1 MRRPKRDGVGTG
13 ADGMIAGAVSPAPL
27 RVLLASMPFSAPYYP
42 NLALGLLKPLA
53 EQAGAAC
60 AVRYFSL
67 DYVDAVPE
75 GYEALTEPG
84 LYMAQA
90 GEWVFAAAADPRI
103 NPDDVTFLT
112 DVLAR
117 HHAAQYRPSLLLAL
131 LAARTGAAAFIGRC
145 FDAVDWSAV
154 DVLGCTTSFQ
164 QTTASVALAR
174 LVRARHPGVTI
185 VFGGANCQGA
195 MGQALLDEYPCI
207 DAVCL
212 GEGEQAFPA
221 LLRAIRAGAGLD
233 GIPGIAV
240 RGGTAAPAA
249 RTDVESLPY
258 PDFDDFFAQHA
269 ASPGARSY
277 PAAVVFETARG
288 CWWGAKHHCTFCGLN
303 GTGMAFR
310 SKSQGRAYDELDYL
324 VSRYGCTDVANA
336 DNILDMAYFREFLP
350 RLADS
355 RHNLLIYYETKANLR
370 PEHLEQLARAGVRKI
385 QAGIET
391 LDTRLL
397 TLMRK
402 GSTALQNV
410 QTLKLAAEAGVYV
423 EWLAL
428 YGFPGETADDYAG
441 IAALLPALRHLQPPA
456 AFLRA
461 RADRFSPYFDGPAG
475 FGVTLEP
482 LPAYRHIYG
491 GDADARMRLGYHFTM
506 RSAELDGSSDY
517 VADTAAEYEAWRRR
531 QADSALWIEDGCVHD
546 RRWGW
551 PAADHVLDPAEAALM
566 AQAWRIVPWTRV
578 ADGAGEAGRL
588 GMAAAAA
595 RMEARG
601 WLLREGGCVLGLPLR
616 TVGGAGFRAAPS
628 VAQIRDAIGLPLE
641 RDGHL
646 GT

>member
-1 MRRPKRDGVGTG
+1 MT
-13 ADGMIAGAVSPAPL
+13 DGMIPSACVSGTAPL

-60 AVRYFSL
+60 TVRYFSL
-67 DYVDAVPE
+67 DYVDAMPD

-90 GEWVFAAAADPRI
+90 GEWVFAAAADLRI

-117 HHAAQYRPSLLLAL
+117 HHAPQYRPSLLLAL
-131 LAARTGAAAFIGRC
+131 LAARTGAAAFIERC
-145 FDAVDWSAV
+145 FDAVDWDAV
-154 DVLGCTTSFQ
+154 DVLGFTTSFQ

-174 LVRARHPGVTI
+174 LVRARHPRIKV
-185 VFGGANCQGA
+185 VFGGANCQGM

-221 LLRAIRAGAGLD
+221 LLRAIRAGRALD

-240 RGGTAAPAA
+240 RGATTAPAP
-249 RTDVESLPY
+249 RTDVEALPY

-310 SKSQGRAYDELDYL
+310 SKSQARAYDELDYL
-324 VSRYGCTDVANA
+324 VSRHGCTDVANA
-336 DNILDMAYFREFLP
+336 DNILDMAYFQEFLP

-370 PEHLEQLARAGVRKI
+370 PEHLQLLARAGVRKI

-402 GSTALQNV
+402 GATGLQNV

-428 YGFPGETADDYAG
+428 YGFPGETPDDYAG

-491 GDADARMRLGYHFTM
+491 GDADVRMRLGYHFKM
-506 RSAELDGSSDY
+506 RSAELDRSADY
-517 VADTAAEYEAWRRR
+517 AADTAAEYETWRQR

-551 PAADHVLDPAEAALM
+551 PAADHVLDPAEAAVM
-566 AQAWRIVPWTRV
+566 EQAWRIVPWTRV
-578 ADGAGEAGRL
+578 AAGGRDAGEP
-588 GMAAAAA
+588 GMDAAAE
-595 RMEARG
+595 RMGTRG
-601 WLLREGGCVLGLPLR
+601 WLLREGGSVLALPLR

-628 VAQIRDAIGLPLE
+628 VAQIRDAIGLPLK
-641 RDGHL
+641 RDGRL

>member
-1 MRRPKRDGVGTG
+1 MSSQPD
-13 ADGMIAGAVSPAPL
+13 PAPL

-53 EQAGAAC
+53 EQAGASC

-67 DYVDAVPE
+67 DYVDALPDD
-75 GYEALTEPG
+75 YEALTEPG

-90 GEWVFAAAADPRI
+90 GEWVFAAAADPRVD
-103 NPDDVTFLT
+103 PDDVTFLT
-112 DVLAR
+112 EVLAR
-117 HHAAQYRPSLLLAL
+117 HHAPHYRPTLLLAL
-131 LAARTGAAAFIGRC
+131 LAARAGAAAFIEQC
-145 FDAVDWSAV
+145 FAAVDWDAV
-154 DVLGCTTSFQ
+154 DVLGLTTSFQ

-174 LVRARHPGVTI
+174 LVRARHPRIMV
-185 VFGGANCQGA
+185 VFGGANCQGV

-207 DAVCL
+207 DAVCA

-221 LLRAIRAGAGLD
+221 LLHAVQAGAGLD
-233 GIPGIAV
+233 GIPGIAI
-240 RGGTAAPAA
+240 RHAALTPAP
-249 RTDVESLPY
+249 RTDMEALPY
-258 PDFDDFFAQHA
+258 PDFDAFFAQHA
-269 ASPGARSY
+269 ASRAARAY
-277 PAAVVFETARG
+277 PPAVVFETARG

-303 GTGMAFR
+303 GANMAFR
-310 SKSQGRAYDELDYL
+310 SKSQVRAYAELDYL
-324 VSRYGCTDVANA
+324 VDRHGCTDVANA
-336 DNILDMAYFREFLP
+336 DNILDMAYFQDFLP

-370 PEHLEQLARAGVRKI
+370 PEHLVLLARAGVRKV

-410 QTLKLAAEAGVYV
+410 QTLKLAAEAGVYI

-428 YGFPGETADDYAG
+428 HGFPGETPDDYER

-461 RADRFSPYFDGPAG
+461 RADRFSPYFDRPAE

-491 GDADARMRLGYHFTM
+491 GDAGAQARLGYHFMM
-506 RSAELDGSSDY
+506 RSAELDQSAQY
-517 VADTAAEYEAWRRR
+517 AAGAAGEYEAWRQH
-531 QADSALWIEDGCVHD
+531 QATSALWIEDGCVHD

-551 PAADHVLDPAEAALM
+551 PDADHALDATEAALM
-566 AQAWRIVPWTRV
+566 AQAWRIVPWKRITGV
-578 ADGAGEAGRL
+578 GDADGRD
-588 GMAAAAA
+588 MDAAAA
-595 RMEARG
+595 RMEVRG
-601 WLLREGGCVLGLPLR
+601 WLLREGGSVLALPLR
-616 TVGGAGFRAAPS
+616 TSGGAGFRAAPS
-628 VAQIRDAIGLPLE
+628 LLQIRDAIGLPL
-641 RDGHL
+641 RAA
-646 GT
+646 